1 MARTL
6 GSSPWLASAAIFGL
20 AILLSG
26 SYCSWRGYYVP
37 ASLSGSASTQTSV
50 GPVSAFASVFV
61 DGTEFTDSSATITID
76 GVSSGESQ
84 FRVGQVATVGGG
96 SSGTA
101 GTANSITVTTKLVG
115 PVSAIDLAASTV
127 TVLGQTVQITG
138 DTSVGTGISPTDV
151 GGLALGSRVAV
162 DGYRTSLGLIA
173 SRFDLANAGQLNQ
186 AAGSVANL
194 DTVGQTFTIE
204 GTTIDYSLV
213 SGGLPAGIT
222 AGGYVVASG
231 GTATTAT
238 TLQVATITAQ
248 AEVPT
253 GASGASG
260 TVHGAVT
267 SFTSASDFSVAGQ
280 TVATT
285 ATTTYTSGVSTDVA
299 PDVELEVVGTYD
311 TNGILDATSIAL
323 APATNVRVEGAVQS
337 IDTAGQTLTVAGI
350 TLGADSET
358 RWDDRSATLLRTFGL
373 VTVNVG
379 DWVIVRGAEA
389 GGTTASARVVERWT
403 APATPLV
410 ELQDVATTVSSPTF
424 TLTGITVSTVGA
436 AFTDVNGASL
446 TAANF
451 FAQLAGR
458 LARASGTLSASGA
471 LLATSV
477 QLRD

>member
-6 GSSPWLASAAIFGL
+6 GSSPWLASAGILGL
-20 AILLSG
+20 AMLLSG

-37 ASLSGSASTQTSV
+37 ASLGGSASTQTSI

-61 DGTEFTDSSATITID
+61 DGVEFTDSSATLTID
-76 GVSSGESQ
+76 GVSSAESQ
-84 FRVGQVATVGGG
+84 FRVGQIATVGGG
-96 SSGTA
+96 SSGST
-101 GTANSITVTTKLVG
+101 GTANSIQVTTKLVG
-115 PVSAIDLAASTV
+115 PVSAVDLAAATV
-127 TVLGQTVQITG
+127 TVLGQTVQLTG

-151 GGLALGSRVAV
+151 GGLVLGSLVAV
-162 DGYRTSLGLIA
+162 DGYRTSAGLIA
-173 SRFDLANAGQLNQ
+173 SRFDLAGAGQLYQ
-186 AAGSVANL
+186 VAGSVTNL
-194 DTVGQTFTIE
+194 DIVGQTFTVE

-213 SGGLPAGIT
+213 SGGLPAGVG
-222 AGGYVVASG
+222 AGSYVVAGG
-231 GTATTAT
+231 GTATSAT
-238 TLQVATITAQ
+238 TLQAATITAQ
-248 AEVPT
+248 TEVPT
-253 GASGASG
+253 GASGTAG
-260 TVHGAVT
+260 AVHGAVT
-267 SFTSASDFSVAGQ
+267 SFTSASSFSVGGQ
-280 TVATT
+280 AVATT

-311 TNGILDATSIAL
+311 ANGILDATSIAL
-323 APATNVRVEGAVQS
+323 APAANVRVEGAVQS

-350 TLGADSET
+350 TLGADAET

-373 VTVNVG
+373 TTVSVG

-436 AFTDVNGASL
+436 TFTDVNGASL

-451 FAQLAGR
+451 FALLPGR
-458 LARASGTLSASGA
+458 LARASGTLSATGA